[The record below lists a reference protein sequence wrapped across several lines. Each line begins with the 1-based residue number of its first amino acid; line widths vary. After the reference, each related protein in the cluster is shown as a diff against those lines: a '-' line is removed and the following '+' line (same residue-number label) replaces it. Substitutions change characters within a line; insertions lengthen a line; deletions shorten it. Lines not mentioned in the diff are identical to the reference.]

1 MKEISKK
8 LRNILAVR
16 VKNTEIEEF
25 EKELRTK

>member
-16 VKNTEIEEF
+16 VKKTEIEEF
-25 EKELRTK
+25 EKELRKK